1 MIFQGDFILYVL
13 DLNIKAL
20 GFVLTFC
27 RKKNEWMNHEWICVE
42 CAFSCYMNDVLKFWY
57 TKKSQEIFSLNKTDD
72 FIVRVSEV
80 SIYWQVT

>member
-1 MIFQGDFILYVL
+1 MIFQGDFILYFL

-27 RKKNEWMNHEWICVE
+27 KKKMNEWIIICVE
-42 CAFSCYMNDVLKFWY
+42 CAFSCYMNDVLKYWY
-57 TKKSQEIFSLNKTDD
+57 TTKSQEIFSLKKTDD